1 MILFLGLKFGSVYFA
16 SIMNQTLCG
25 VNWPL
30 AEPDWLKWSHDN
42 TTQKETTGWCKN
54 LTQISYNSDKEPLTA
69 CQH

>member
-42 TTQKETTGWCKN
+42 TTQKETTG
-54 LTQISYNSDKEPLTA
+54 
-69 CQH
+69 